1 MHKQSAASIDNPY
14 TSLITLSFA
23 CSLQT
28 RKTAIQKYMPKEDRL
43 IIFSN
48 EEVYKAIFALSTQ
61 KQLKKPPA
69 GQVTKVTEDPEDKN
83 KITIHLHNPQETF
96 DKDIT
101 VDYTRDFLAAALMLF
116 CRGLGIPLPKSARK
130 SVMLRNDEAMLRV
143 QI

>member
-1 MHKQSAASIDNPY
+1 
-14 TSLITLSFA
+14 
-23 CSLQT
+23 
-28 RKTAIQKYMPKEDRL
+28 MPREDRL

-48 EEVYKAIFALSTQ
+48 EEVYKALYALSAQ

-69 GQVTKVTEDPEDKN
+69 GMIEKVEEAEGDRN
-83 KITIHLHNPQETF
+83 TIVIYLHNPQETF
-96 DKDIT
+96 DKDKQ

-130 SVMLRNDEAMLRV
+130 SVMLRNGEVMLRV